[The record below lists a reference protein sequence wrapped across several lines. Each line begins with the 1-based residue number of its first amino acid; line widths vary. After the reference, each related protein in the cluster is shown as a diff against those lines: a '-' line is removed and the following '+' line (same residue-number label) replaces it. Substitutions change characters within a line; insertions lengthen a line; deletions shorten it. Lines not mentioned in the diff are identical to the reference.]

1 MLRFCLKKILIG
13 PLLGEIGLFCVYS
26 DYAEQTNFGELGKIF
41 FKFFKSQKSPLYLLI
56 IVFPKFDSLTAAGMA
71 LYRKMSK
78 FI

>member
-1 MLRFCLKKILIG
+1 
-13 PLLGEIGLFCVYS
+13 LL
-26 DYAEQTNFGELGKIF
+26 T
-41 FKFFKSQKSPLYLLI
+41 

>member
-26 DYAEQTNFGELGKIF
+26 DCAEQTNFVELGKF
-41 FKFFKSQKSPLYLLI
+41 FLNFSNLKSPILYLLI

>member
-1 MLRFCLKKILIG
+1 M
-13 PLLGEIGLFCVYS
+13 FCVYS

-41 FKFFKSQKSPLYLLI
+41 YNFSNLKKYPLYLLI

>member
-1 MLRFCLKKILIG
+1 MLKKNLDWTIIG
-13 PLLGEIGLFCVYS
+13 GDRIVLRIS
-26 DYAEQTNFGELGKIF
+26 DYAEQTNFGELGKYS